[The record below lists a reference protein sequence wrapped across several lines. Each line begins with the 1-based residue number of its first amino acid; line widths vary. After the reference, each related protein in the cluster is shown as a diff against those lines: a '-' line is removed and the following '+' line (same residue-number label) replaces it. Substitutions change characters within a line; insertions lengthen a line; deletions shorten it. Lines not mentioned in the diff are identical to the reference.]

1 MDGRRDTLLFDLDG
15 TLLDTLGD
23 LHASVNHALVA
34 CGYPARSLD
43 EVRRFVGNGVRR
55 LMLRAV
61 PEGTGDEAF
70 DEVFQAFRTHYMAHC
85 LDTTAPYDGIP
96 TVLAE
101 LHRRGYRLGIVSN
114 KLQPAVTELHR
125 HFFADTVAVAIGE
138 SAGVRRKPA
147 PDTLLVAMERL
158 GATAADT
165 VYVGESDV
173 DSLTARAAGVPCL
186 SVLWGFRSREELLRA
201 GATGLVT
208 VPEELS
214 DMFP

>member
-1 MDGRRDTLLFDLDG
+1 MYVVEFCILVVVVSVEYFRKVARLHQPVDAGNEATNVAAIEKVALGGIGNDL
-15 TLLDTLGD
+15 
-23 LHASVNHALVA
+23 S
-34 CGYPARSLD
+34 
-43 EVRRFVGNGVRR
+43 
-55 LMLRAV
+55 
-61 PEGTGDEAF
+61 
-70 DEVFQAFRTHYMAHC
+70 
-85 LDTTAPYDGIP
+85 DGILA
-96 TVLAE
+96 VLAE

-165 VYVGESDV
+165 VYVGDSDV
-173 DSLTARAAGVPCL
+173 DILTARAAGVPCL
-186 SVLWGFRSREELLRA
+186 SVLWGFRPREELLRA
-201 GATGLVT
+201 GATDLVT
-208 VPEELS
+208 APEELS